1 MPIIRRTR
9 SALGNSIVGDI
20 EKFLNDNA
28 VAMENDTNITT
39 EDGAKAIAHA
49 IAYGIA
55 KSLADTGVQSAF
67 AAGICPPAGGPV
79 GNLIYTPLSN
89 ISREP

>member
-1 MPIIRRTR
+1 MPLIRTTKSVIGR
-9 SALGNSIVGDI
+9 SIVGGV

-28 VAMENDTNITT
+28 AAMENDTDITP
-39 EDGAKAIAHA
+39 EDGAKATAHA

-55 KSLADTGVQSAF
+55 KALSDQSVQAAF

-89 ISREP
+89 VSREP

>member
-1 MPIIRRTR
+1 MTK
-9 SALGNSIVGDI
+9 SVLGKSIVGDV
-20 EKFLNDNA
+20 EKFLVDNA
-28 VAMENDTNITT
+28 KAMENDTDVTP
-39 EDGAKAIAHA
+39 EDGAKAMAHA

-55 KSLADTGVQSAF
+55 KALSDSGVQLAF

-79 GNLIYTPLSN
+79 GNLIYIPLSK

>member
-1 MPIIRRTR
+1 MPIIRLTR

-28 VAMENDTNITT
+28 AAMENDTNIIP
-39 EDGAKAIAHA
+39 EDGAKATAHA

-55 KSLADTGVQSAF
+55 KALAATGVQSSF
-67 AAGICPPAGGPV
+67 AAGICPPAGGLV

-89 ISREP
+89 ISLEP